1 MVVAKGGTAWG
12 CEWKGYA
19 TSNVGKIKANPDKSK
34 HLETATIRILNTS
47 VDFVNLR
54 KETYSEFSRIPTI
67 TIGTPVEDAYRR
79 DLTINS
85 LFYNINT
92 DTIEDF
98 TMRGIDDLAARIV
111 RTPLP
116 ALETFIED
124 PLRLLRV
131 IRFACR
137 YQCSIDPAIME
148 ASKDPGIESMLSRK
162 VSRERVGIELLKM
175 AQGCDFA
182 RAMHLIDEMNIGNSV
197 FNLDGDCSNYMR
209 TQKHRSQEEFSRNLF
224 LVAIPIV
231 AEAFRRHVGMRVG
244 QRLARRQVH
253 ERGFGERV
261 GRPVAVRD
269 RGHVTGPDET
279 PPVRDVHQ
287 RAAAGG
293 NSRVGGEGKVGV
305 VGVRERQQSFDS
317 AVV

>member
-1 MVVAKGGTAWG
+1 M
-12 CEWKGYA
+12 
-19 TSNVGKIKANPDKSK
+19 
-34 HLETATIRILNTS
+34 
-47 VDFVNLR
+47 NLR

-85 LFYNINT
+85 LFYNVNT
-92 DTIEDF
+92 QTIEDF
-98 TMRGIDDLAARIV
+98 TLRGIDDLAARFV

-137 YQCSIDPAIME
+137 YQCTIDPAIME

-182 RAMHLIDEMNIGNSV
+182 RAMHLIDEMNIVNSV
-197 FNLDGDCSNYMR
+197 FNMDGDCSNYMR
-209 TQKHRSQEEFSRNLF
+209 TQKHRTQEEFSKHLF
-224 LVAIPIV
+224 LVSVPIV
-231 AEAFRRHVGMRVG
+231 AETSREDVGMCVG
-244 QRLARRQVH
+244 RGLAGRQVH
-253 ERGFGERV
+253 ERASDDGA
-261 GRPVAVRD
+261 GRPVAVCD
-269 RGHVTGPDET
+269 RRRGAGPDEAA
-279 PPVRDVHQ
+279 PLRHLHQ

-293 NSRVGGEGKVGV
+293 HSRAGGEREVGN
-305 VGVRERQQSFDS
+305 GDE
-317 AVV
+317 

>member
-1 MVVAKGGTAWG
+1 M
-12 CEWKGYA
+12 
-19 TSNVGKIKANPDKSK
+19 
-34 HLETATIRILNTS
+34 
-47 VDFVNLR
+47 NLR

-224 LVAIPIV
+224 LVTIPIV

-244 QRLARRQVH
+244 QRLA
-253 ERGFGERV
+253 
-261 GRPVAVRD
+261 
-269 RGHVTGPDET
+269 
-279 PPVRDVHQ
+279 
-287 RAAAGG
+287 
-293 NSRVGGEGKVGV
+293 
-305 VGVRERQQSFDS
+305 
-317 AVV
+317 

>member
-1 MVVAKGGTAWG
+1 MG

-92 DTIEDF
+92 QTIEDF

-182 RAMHLIDEMNIGNSV
+182 RAMHLIDEMNIVNSV
-197 FNLDGDCSNYMR
+197 FNMDGDCSNYMR
-209 TQKHRSQEEFSRNLF
+209 TQKHRTQEEFAKNMF
-224 LVAIPIV
+224 LVSIPIV
-231 AEAFRRHVGMRVG
+231 AEAFRWHVGMRVG
-244 QRLARRQVH
+244 QRVVGCQVH
-253 ERGFGERV
+253 ERSFGERV
-261 GRPVAVRD
+261 GRSVAVCD
-269 RGHVTGPDET
+269 RRRVDRSDET
-279 PPVRDVHQ
+279 PSLRHVHQ
-287 RAAAGG
+287 RSSAGG
-293 NSRVGGEGKVGV
+293 NSRVGSERKVGDW
-305 VGVRERQQSFDS
+305 EMSEMQQSINS
-317 AVV
+317 ASV